1 MTKKKQK
8 LKDKTRSVDKYSVV
22 ELIQPLPHGN
32 YLKQRYEHL
41 SDSNLWKVIHL
52 TNSSYHLCPY
62 DGVFRNCE
70 ECGADREDFNEVFCR
85 NKMEFV
91 DGRELN
97 ERIADCRRANLEVK
111 FY

>member
-8 LKDKTRSVDKYSVV
+8 QKNRTRSVDKYTVV

-32 YLKQRYEHL
+32 YLKQRYEHM
-41 SDSNLWKVIHL
+41 SNLWKVVFS

-70 ECGADREDFNEVFCR
+70 ECGADRDDFDDSFCK
-85 NKMEFV
+85 NKMVFV
-91 DGRELN
+91 DSKELN
-97 ERIADCRRANLEVK
+97 ERIADCKRAGLEVK
-111 FY
+111 YY